1 MPRRWRRY
9 QEISRILLRHGF
21 GFLLEAA
28 RPRRGPLRLPDTLPP
43 ARHLRL
49 ALEELGP
56 TFIKLGQIL
65 STRPDL
71 LPSPLIA
78 ELVLLQDR
86 VAPFPFAQVRRRVEE
101 ELGAPL
107 EVLFASL
114 EETPLAAASLSQV
127 HAATLPT
134 GEEVVVKVQRPGIEE
149 VIALDLDILRR
160 LAQLLESEFP
170 QAELY
175 DPVGIVE
182 EFAHTLNGELDF
194 VREGR
199 NAERFR
205 RNFADFPYLH
215 IPRVCW
221 ERTTRRVLTLERVRG
236 IRIDDI
242 AALEAAGLD
251 RHRVALHATEVVMR
265 EVLVDGFFHA
275 DPHPGNFFVM
285 PGEVIA
291 AMDFGMVGRLSPKLR
306 EDLIRLLAAAVQ
318 RDAGGLVEQLLR
330 MSLVEQGVDR
340 AGLRQ
345 DLEHL
350 LQRYAGRPL
359 KEVRAREIME
369 EAMPIA
375 FRRRLRLPNELWLLG
390 KMLGM
395 LEGVGL
401 QLDPEFDPFA
411 VAQPY
416 ARRFLE
422 EIASPAALGRRAGRS
437 LGRWGR
443 LFLELP
449 EARKVLAQLREGN
462 FSLGWEWRRMER
474 PLAALDRLTL
484 RLALGILAAGLLVA
498 SAILLRPL
506 LETGVGWGWLLFAL
520 GVVALLV
527 LGAAL
532 LWSLATKRG
541 YSATPR
547 GTRTRAR
554 KKTSPTGD
562 DPSAGPSAAPECW
575 PPAGPGVRCG

>member
-1 MPRRWRRY
+1 MIPRRWQRY

-21 GFLLEAA
+21 GSLLEMA
-28 RPRRGPLRLPDTLPP
+28 RPRRVPFLRPCLPAVPPP
-43 ARHLRL
+43 ARRLCL

-71 LPSPLIA
+71 VPPAYIA
-78 ELVLLQDR
+78 ELVRLQDR
-86 VAPFPFAQVRRRVEE
+86 VAPFPFAEVRRQVEE

-107 EVLFASL
+107 ERLFATF

-127 HAATLPT
+127 HAATLST

-160 LAQLLESEFP
+160 LARFLERELP
-170 QAELY
+170 RTELY
-175 DPVGIVE
+175 DPCGIVE
-182 EFAHTLNGELDF
+182 EFAHTLSSELDF

-205 RNFADFPYLH
+205 RNFADFPYLYV
-215 IPRVCW
+215 PRVYW

-236 IRIDDI
+236 IKIDDI
-242 AALEAAGLD
+242 AGLEAAGLD
-251 RHRVALHATEVVMR
+251 RHRVALHATEVVMQ
-265 EVLVDGFFHA
+265 EVFEDGFFHA

-291 AMDFGMVGRLSPKLR
+291 AMDFGMVGRLSRKLR
-306 EDLIRLLAAAVQ
+306 EDLVRLLAVAV
-318 RDAGGLVEQLLR
+318 RLDTEGLVKQLLR

-340 AGLRQ
+340 SGLRQ
-345 DLEHL
+345 DLEYL

-359 KEVRAREIME
+359 REIRAREIME

-411 VAQPY
+411 VARPY

-422 EIASPAALGRRAGRS
+422 EVLSPVALGRRAGRS
-437 LGRWGR
+437 LGHWS
-443 LFLELP
+443 ELLQEMP
-449 EARKVLAQLREGN
+449 ETLPRVLRRLREGDL
-462 FSLGWEWRRMER
+462 SLRWEMRRVEE
-474 PLAALDRLTL
+474 PLAVLDRLAL
-484 RLALGILAAGLLVA
+484 RLSLGILVAGLLVA
-498 SAILLRPL
+498 SALLFRPL
-506 LETGVGWGWLLFAL
+506 LGAGIWWGWFLVALGGAVLLGVGAI
-520 GVVALLV
+520 
-527 LGAAL
+527 L
-532 LWSLATKRG
+532 LWGK
-541 YSATPR
+541 P
-547 GTRTRAR
+547 
-554 KKTSPTGD
+554 
-562 DPSAGPSAAPECW
+562 
-575 PPAGPGVRCG
+575 

>member
-1 MPRRWRRY
+1 MERPIPGIPRRWQRY

-21 GFLLEAA
+21 GFLLEMA
-28 RPRRGPLRLPDTLPP
+28 RPRRGPFQRIRPLAPPP
-43 ARHLRL
+43 ARHLCL

-71 LPSPLIA
+71 LPPPFVA
-78 ELVLLQDR
+78 ELVRLQDR
-86 VAPFPFAQVRRRVEE
+86 VAPFPFAEVRRQVEG

-107 EVLFASL
+107 EELFATF
-114 EETPLAAASLSQV
+114 EETPLASASLSQV
-127 HAATLPT
+127 HVATLPT

-160 LAQLLESEFP
+160 LARLMEDELP

-175 DPVGIVE
+175 DPAGIVE
-182 EFAHTLNGELDF
+182 EFAHTLSGELDF

-205 RNFADFPYLH
+205 RNFADFPYLY
-215 IPRVCW
+215 IPRVYW
-221 ERTTRRVLTLERVRG
+221 ERSTRRVLTLERVRG
-236 IRIDDI
+236 IKIDDI
-242 AALEAAGLD
+242 AGLD
-251 RHRVALHATEVVMR
+251 RHRVALHATEVVMQ
-265 EVLVDGFFHA
+265 EVLEDGFFHA

-291 AMDFGMVGRLSPKLR
+291 AMDFGMVGRLSRKLR
-306 EDLIRLLAAAVQ
+306 EELVHLLAVAV
-318 RDAGGLVEQLLR
+318 RLDTEGVVNQLLR

-340 AGLRQ
+340 VGLRQ

-359 KEVRAREIME
+359 KEIRAREVME

-401 QLDPEFDPFA
+401 QLDPDFDPFA
-411 VAQPY
+411 VARPY
-416 ARRFLE
+416 ARRLLE
-422 EIASPAALGRRAGRS
+422 ELVSPAALGQRAGRS
-437 LGRWGR
+437 LGRWGE

-449 EARKVLAQLREGN
+449 EAWPKVLGRLREGDL
-462 FSLGWEWRRMER
+462 SLGWEMRRIEQ
-474 PLAALDRLTL
+474 PLAALDLLSL
-484 RLALGILAAGLLVA
+484 RLSLGILAAGLLVA
-498 SAILLRPL
+498 SALLLRSSLGPG
-506 LETGVGWGWLLFAL
+506 TWWGWLLVAL
-520 GVVALLV
+520 GGAVLPV
-527 LGAAL
+527 LGALL
-532 LWSLATKRG
+532 LW
-541 YSATPR
+541 
-547 GTRTRAR
+547 AR
-554 KKTSPTGD
+554 CCRRK
-562 DPSAGPSAAPECW
+562 PE
-575 PPAGPGVRCG
+575 

>member
-1 MPRRWRRY
+1 MLPRRWQRY
-9 QEISRILLRHGF
+9 REISRILLRHGF
-21 GFLLEAA
+21 GSLLEMA
-28 RPRRGPLRLPDTLPP
+28 RPRRKLFRRPGPPGVPPP
-43 ARHLRL
+43 ARHLCL

-71 LPSPLIA
+71 IPPAYVA
-78 ELVLLQDR
+78 ELVRLQDR
-86 VAPFPFAQVRRRVEE
+86 VAPFPFAEVRRQVEG

-107 EVLFASL
+107 ERLFATF

-160 LAQLLESEFP
+160 LAGLLERELP

-175 DPVGIVE
+175 DPCGIVE

-194 VREGR
+194 IREGR

-205 RNFADFPYLH
+205 RNFADFPYLY
-215 IPRVCW
+215 IPRVYW
-221 ERTTRRVLTLERVRG
+221 ERSTRRVLTLERVRG
-236 IRIDDI
+236 IKIDDI
-242 AALEAAGLD
+242 AGLDSAGLD
-251 RHRVALHATEVVMR
+251 RHRVALHATEVVMQ
-265 EVLVDGFFHA
+265 EVFEDGFFHA

-291 AMDFGMVGRLSPKLR
+291 AMDFGMVGRLSRKLR
-306 EDLIRLLAAAVQ
+306 EDLVRLLAVAV
-318 RDAGGLVEQLLR
+318 RLDTEGLVEQLLR

-345 DLEHL
+345 DLERL

-359 KEVRAREIME
+359 KEIRAREIME

-401 QLDPEFDPFA
+401 QLDPDFDPFA
-411 VAQPY
+411 VARPY

-422 EIASPAALGRRAGRS
+422 EIVSPAALGRRAGRS
-437 LGRWGR
+437 LGRWGELLLEMPER
-443 LFLELP
+443 LL
-449 EARKVLAQLREGN
+449 RVLQRLREGDL
-462 FSLGWEWRRMER
+462 SLGWEMRRMER
-474 PLAALDRLTL
+474 PLAALE
-484 RLALGILAAGLLVA
+484 RLAFRLSLGILVAGLLVA
-498 SAILLRPL
+498 SALLLRPL
-506 LETGVGWGWLLFAL
+506 LGMGTWWGWLLVASG
-520 GVVALLV
+520 GVVLLG
-527 LGAAL
+527 LGTLL
-532 LWSLATKRG
+532 LWRQWREEVK
-541 YSATPR
+541 
-547 GTRTRAR
+547 
-554 KKTSPTGD
+554 
-562 DPSAGPSAAPECW
+562 
-575 PPAGPGVRCG
+575 